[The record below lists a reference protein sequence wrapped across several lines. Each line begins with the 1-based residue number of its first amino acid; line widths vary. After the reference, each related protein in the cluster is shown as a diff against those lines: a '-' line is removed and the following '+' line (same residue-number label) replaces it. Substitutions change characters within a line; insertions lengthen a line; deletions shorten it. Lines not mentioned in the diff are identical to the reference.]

1 MTYKKFEKIKLNII
15 RGRKLLAF
23 PTAKII
29 QDHED
34 RLKAIEGGSM
44 TGSESTE
51 GSLVYRVKALETILG
66 DTDDDTVYN
75 DAVLDARISALED
88 KFRRDLSFTVK
99 DSAAEPAAVE
109 GAVVTVT
116 TGKTGTTGS
125 AGGCSITGVL
135 DGTYTIS
142 VVADGFEDYSDEI
155 VVDESHTSFNIS
167 LTAVTPEAEEPSG

>member
-1 MTYKKFEKIKLNII
+1 MVYKKFEKVKLNII

-34 RLKAIEGGSM
+34 RLKAIEGGS
-44 TGSESTE
+44 S
-51 GSLVYRVKALETILG
+51 
-66 DTDDDTVYN
+66 DDDTIYD

-99 DSAAEPAAVE
+99 DSANEPAAVE

-135 DGTYTIS
+135 DGSYTIS
-142 VVADGFEDYSDEI
+142 IVADGFEDYSDTI
-155 VVDESHTSFNIS
+155 VVDETHTSFNIN
-167 LTAVTPEAEEPSG
+167 LTAATPEEQPSG

>member
-1 MTYKKFEKIKLNII
+1 MVYKKFEKVKLNII
-15 RGRKLLAF
+15 RGRKLLPF

-66 DTDDDTVYN
+66 DTDDDTIYN

-88 KFRRDLSFTVK
+88 KFRRDLSFT
-99 DSAAEPAAVE
+99 VE

-142 VVADGFEDYSDEI
+142 VVADGFEDYSDDI
-155 VVDESHTSFNIS
+155 IVDETHTTFNIS
-167 LTAVTPEAEEPSG
+167 LTAVTPEEEQPSG

>member
-1 MTYKKFEKIKLNII
+1 MVSIRRKILDKGRII
-15 RGRKLLAF
+15 QEQFIRTL
-23 PTAKII
+23 

-34 RLKAIEGGSM
+34 RLKAIEGGSV
-44 TGSESTE
+44 TGSETTE

-66 DTDDDTVYN
+66 DTDDDTIYD
-75 DAVLDARISALED
+75 DAVLAQRISALED

-99 DSAAEPAAVE
+99 DSEASPSPVE

-135 DGTYTIS
+135 DGSYAIS
-142 VVADGFEDYSDEI
+142 VVADGFEDYSDTI
-155 VVDESHTSFNIS
+155 SVDESHTSFTIS
-167 LTAVTPEAEEPSG
+167 LTASSP

>member
-1 MTYKKFEKIKLNII
+1 MYKKFESIKYTII
-15 RGRKLLAF
+15 KGRELLPF
-23 PTAKII
+23 KTAAVI

-66 DTDDDTVYN
+66 DTDDDTVYD
-75 DAVLDARISALED
+75 DAVLSARISALED

-99 DSAAEPAAVE
+99 DSQATPEPVE

-135 DGTYTIS
+135 DGSYTIS
-142 VVADGFEDYSDEI
+142 VTADGFEDYSGTITVSED
-155 VVDESHTSFNIS
+155 STSFNIS
-167 LTAVTPEAEEPSG
+167 LTAAT

>member
-1 MTYKKFEKIKLNII
+1 MFESIKLRII
-15 RGRKLLAF
+15 SGRKLKPF
-23 PTAKII
+23 QTAAVL

-34 RLKAIEGGSM
+34 RLSAIEGGSV

-51 GSLVYRVKALETILG
+51 GSLLYRVKALETILG
-66 DTDDDTVYN
+66 DTDDDTVYD
-75 DAVLDARISALED
+75 DAVLAQRISALED

-99 DSAAEPAAVE
+99 DSESTPNPIE

-125 AGGCSITGVL
+125 AGGCTITGVL
-135 DGTYTIS
+135 DGSYTIS
-142 VVADGFEDYSDEI
+142 ITADGFEDYSDTI

-167 LTAVTPEAEEPSG
+167 LTAVSSG

>member
-1 MTYKKFEKIKLNII
+1 MFKKIKLRII
-15 RGRKLLAF
+15 KGRQLKPFAV
-23 PTAKII
+23 AKVL
-29 QDHED
+29 QEHED
-34 RLKAIEGGSM
+34 RLAAIEGGSM

-66 DTDDDTVYN
+66 DTDDDTIYD
-75 DAVLDARISALED
+75 DAVLSQRIAALED

-99 DSAAEPAAVE
+99 DSEATPNPVE
-109 GAVVTVT
+109 GAIVTVT

-135 DGTYTIS
+135 DGSYT
-142 VVADGFEDYSDEI
+142 VTVTAEGFEDYSDTI

-167 LTAVTPEAEEPSG
+167 LTAASNG

>member
-15 RGRKLLAF
+15 RGRKLLPF
-23 PTAKII
+23 PTAKVI

-34 RLKAIEGGSM
+34 RLKAIEGGSL

-66 DTDDDTVYN
+66 DTDDDTIYD
-75 DAVLDARISALED
+75 DAVLSARISALED

-99 DSAAEPAAVE
+99 DSESTPNPVE

-116 TGKTGTTGS
+116 TGKSGTTGS
-125 AGGCSITGVL
+125 AGGCSISGVL
-135 DGTYTIS
+135 DGSYTIS
-142 VVADGFEDYSDEI
+142 VVAEGFVDYSDTI

-167 LTAVTPEAEEPSG
+167 

>member
-1 MTYKKFEKIKLNII
+1 MFERIKLRII
-15 RGRKLLAF
+15 QGRQLKPFA
-23 PTAKII
+23 TADVI

-34 RLKAIEGGSM
+34 RLKAIESGSM
-44 TGSESTE
+44 TGSEDTE

-66 DTDDDTVYN
+66 DTDDDTVYD
-75 DAVLDARISALED
+75 DAVLSQRISALED

-99 DSAAEPAAVE
+99 DSESTPEPVE

-135 DGTYTIS
+135 DGTYT
-142 VVADGFEDYSDEI
+142 VTVTADGFEDYSASI
-155 VVDESHTSFNIS
+155 TVDSTHTSFNIS
-167 LTAVTPEAEEPSG
+167 LTAVQTEP

>member
-1 MTYKKFEKIKLNII
+1 MVYKKFEKIKLNII
-15 RGRKLLAF
+15 KGRKLLPF
-23 PTAKII
+23 PTAKVI

-66 DTDDDTVYN
+66 DADDDTIYN
-75 DAVLDARISALED
+75 DEVLSQRISYLED

-99 DSAAEPAAVE
+99 DSESTPNPIE

-125 AGGCSITGVL
+125 AGGCSISGVL
-135 DGTYTIS
+135 DGSYTVT
-142 VVADGFEDYSDEI
+142 VVAEGFNDYSDTI
-155 VVDESHTSFNIS
+155 VVDESHTSFTIS
-167 LTAVTPEAEEPSG
+167 LVAA

>member
-1 MTYKKFEKIKLNII
+1 MGYKKFEKIKLNII
-15 RGRKLLAF
+15 RGRKLLPF
-23 PTAKII
+23 QTAKVI

-34 RLKAIEGGSM
+34 RIKAIEGGSM

-66 DTDDDTVYN
+66 DADDDTIYD

-99 DSAAEPAAVE
+99 DSETVPNPVE

-125 AGGCSITGVL
+125 AGGCTITGVL
-135 DGTYTIS
+135 DGSYTIS
-142 VVADGFEDYSDEI
+142 VVAEGFEDYSDTI
-155 VVDESHTSFNIS
+155 SVDESHISFNIS
-167 LTAVTPEAEEPSG
+167 LTAATPAQEEQL

>member
-1 MTYKKFEKIKLNII
+1 MFKRIKTRILERGKLNIKMLI
-15 RGRKLLAF
+15 KVL
-23 PTAKII
+23 
-29 QDHED
+29 QEHED
-34 RLKAIEGGSM
+34 RLQAIEGGSI

-66 DTDDDTVYN
+66 DSDDDTIYD

-99 DSAAEPAAVE
+99 DSAGEPAPVE
-109 GAVVTVT
+109 GALVTVT

-135 DGTYTIS
+135 DGSYTIS
-142 VVADGFEDYSDEI
+142 VVADGFEDYSDTI
-155 VVDESHTSFNIS
+155 VVDETHTSFSIN
-167 LTAVTPEAEEPSG
+167 LVATET